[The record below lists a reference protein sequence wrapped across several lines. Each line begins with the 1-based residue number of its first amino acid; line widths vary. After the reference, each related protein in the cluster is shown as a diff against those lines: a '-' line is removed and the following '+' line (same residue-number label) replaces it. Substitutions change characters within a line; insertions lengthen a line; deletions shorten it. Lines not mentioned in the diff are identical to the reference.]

1 MPTQPFTSTPPRR
14 QAGPGAGPRIYDGI
28 LKLAASLAFGEK
40 PDGRRAV
47 RLYEHL
53 IRRVSDESALI
64 GLGQLLIQ
72 GNPQISPNPGRG
84 VQLWEKAIQQH
95 DSHVARFYLAE
106 VLESGVEINGIILLE
121 DDPPRAV
128 RLYTEVVLRAKD
140 TDAMHNLALML
151 VYGASGVK
159 ADAAR
164 AVSLLEEAIELNE
177 DADTITSLAVIYER
191 GADGIP
197 QNFQRAEVL
206 YEEAIHRGNCD
217 AMNNL
222 AVLIDRG
229 VVKGDTR
236 RAAALYEHAIAT
248 KERKRSAYSNE
259 GYHYHAEAAYNLA
272 QLLEHGSDGIP
283 AEPAKA
289 AVLYARVATDNE
301 DPVAM
306 VSLARLLLRG
316 GRGLSRS
323 PHRALQLIRRAVEL
337 GNADARVELARL
349 LEAGDDGVAA
359 SPAIAA
365 ALYADAA
372 EKGGDNKAA
381 HALAR
386 MLTTG
391 ASGVPRNAKRAVE
404 LLELAVGRGA
414 GENALTS
421 LAELLEDGDAYGEI
435 EVNAPRAVLL
445 YEKAIQKH
453 ASIYAMTRLAGM
465 LEEGDGDVSQDRER
479 ARTLYRRAIKEG
491 NAPVAAERL
500 EIMEALDGNKENV
513 SHHINALVQNNIDHN
528 NNNSITNEQSQ

>member
-1 MPTQPFTSTPPRR
+1 MPKQRFTSTSPRA
-14 QAGPGAGPRIYDGI
+14 QSTAGTGPRIYDGI

-53 IRRVSDESALI
+53 IRRCRDESALL
-64 GLGQLLIQ
+64 GLGQLYIQ
-72 GNPQISPNPGRG
+72 GNPQISPNPVRG
-84 VQLWEKAIQQH
+84 VQLWEKAIEEH

-106 VLESGVEINGIILLE
+106 VLESGVEFDGVVFLE

-128 RLYTEVVLRAKD
+128 RLYTEVVLRTQD

-159 ADAAR
+159 ADPLR

-177 DADTITSLAVIYER
+177 DSETITNLAVIYER

-197 QNFQRAEVL
+197 QDFHRAAVL
-206 YEEAIHRGNCD
+206 YEEAIDQGNCD

-222 AVLIDRG
+222 AVLIERG
-229 VVKGDTR
+229 VVKSEKR
-236 RAAALYEHAIAT
+236 RAADLYEHALT
-248 KERKRSAYSNE
+248 TSERQRSIHSAE
-259 GYHYHAEAAYNLA
+259 GYEYHTEAAYNLA
-272 QLLEHGSDGIP
+272 QLLEHGTAGVP
-283 AEPAKA
+283 TEPAKA

-301 DPVAM
+301 DPIAM
-306 VSLARLLLRG
+306 LSLARLLLRG
-316 GRGLSRS
+316 GRGLGRS
-323 PHRALQLIRRAVEL
+323 PHRALQLLRRAVEL
-337 GNADARVELARL
+337 GNDDARVELARL

-365 ALYADAA
+365 AHYADAA
-372 EKGGDNKAA
+372 EKGGDNHAA

-391 ASGVPRNAKRAVE
+391 ASGVPRNARRAVE

-414 GENALTS
+414 GEHVLTS

-465 LEEGDGDVSQDRER
+465 LEEGDDNVAQDRER
-479 ARTLYRRAIKEG
+479 ARTLYRRAMKEG
-491 NAPVAAERL
+491 NAPLAAQRL
-500 EIMEALDGNKENV
+500 DIMEALDGNKENV
-513 SHHINALVQNNIDHN
+513 SYRINASVENIDN
-528 NNNSITNEQSQ
+528 GSNFEQ